1 MFCAWRSSRR
11 FRYTQTKLGGGSV
24 SRALLVLF
32 FGVVA
37 VCFAQS
43 TSSISGAVTDSS
55 GAVIPAA
62 AVTVMNEETGVVNR
76 QTTTDSGLFSFPA
89 LPVGTYTVT
98 AEMKGFKTER
108 RTRNVLVVNTPLT
121 VDISLEVGSAT
132 DVVNVEANAEALQV
146 ENATVGNVISQK
158 AIADL
163 PLNGRNPMNLLV
175 LEPGVVQRS
184 ANAQGSG
191 VHVNGA
197 RDRSSNIT
205 IDG

>member
-1 MFCAWRSSRR
+1 MAIVPPFSIYSN
-11 FRYTQTKLGGGSV
+11 QTWGDSV
-24 SRALLVLF
+24 NRALVVLF
-32 FGVVA
+32 FAVA
-37 VCFAQS
+37 GCFAQS

-55 GAVIPAA
+55 GAVIPGA

-89 LPVGTYTVT
+89 LPVGAYIVT

-121 VDISLEVGSAT
+121 VDVSLEVGSAT
-132 DVVNVEANAEALQV
+132 DIVNVEANAEALQV
-146 ENATVGNVISQK
+146 EDATVGNVISQK

-184 ANAQGSG
+184 ANSQGS
-191 VHVNGA
+191 
-197 RDRSSNIT
+197 
-205 IDG
+205 